1 MFLPDFRC
9 SVTLSLIIVL
19 LISLSIITALYLAVV
34 NHLSPSRYPFIQFI
48 SLFSALSFLIISC
61 SFILLLS
68 CLWLAS
74 FLTSRVILSLWLWT
88 HFLVFSASSNH
99 MTIIFYSLFPKTHF
113 VWTSYWHFST
123 CCSFIVVQ

>member
-1 MFLPDFRC
+1 MFAPDSRC

-34 NHLSPSRYPFIQFI
+34 NLQCPSRYPFIQFI
-48 SLFSALSFLIISC
+48 SLVSALSFLIISC
-61 SFILLLS
+61 SFTPLLS

-88 HFLVFSASSNH
+88 HFLVFSVSSNH
-99 MTIIFYSLFPKTHF
+99 MTIIFCSLFPKTHF
-113 VWTSYWHFST
+113 VWIAYWHFFT